1 MENLTAMQ
9 TLIEELRD
17 YKRTTYSDKLAITY
31 WIVVAE
37 KLLEKE
43 REQIL
48 NAYYDGYSD
57 GVQSPNEN
65 DNYYNE
71 TFKTK

>member
-1 MENLTAMQ
+1 MEKLTAMQ

-17 YKRTTYSDKLAITY
+17 YKRTTHSDKLAITY

-43 REQIL
+43 REQIDHAF
-48 NAYYDGYSD
+48 NTGYDCGFYDTNVESD
-57 GVQSPNEN
+57 Q
-65 DNYYNE
+65 YYNE
-71 TFKTK
+71 NYNQ